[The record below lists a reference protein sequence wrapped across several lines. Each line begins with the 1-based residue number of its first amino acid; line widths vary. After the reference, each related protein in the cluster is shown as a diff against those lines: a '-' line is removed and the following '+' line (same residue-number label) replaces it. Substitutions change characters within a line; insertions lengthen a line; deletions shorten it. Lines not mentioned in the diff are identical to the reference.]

1 MSKHIKSYTM
11 SIILTLLVGCE
22 NTIKLKDNDVTSA
35 GISAS
40 SLDLDSSN
48 VGALSGS
55 VYTYTGP
62 SDTAHNVINVDM
74 GADYLAGNICSTRSI
89 LNLAGTAVCNS
100 VFSDLVASNMHR
112 DVATAQ
118 MTLTTEI
125 STLVYAPGYRDIPD
139 VTKDDDGYNGSSPV
153 LKATRPANTCGT
165 TQATIAARIADCE
178 EVNGSCTNGALT
190 TKATCEADS
199 STWTS
204 TATWI
209 GANKGISGEG
219 TWRLVTR
226 AAGGQEVWRDERTGL
241 IWGDSA
247 GSNTWCRA
255 SGNAQTLAQDGTG
268 SGICDPADPI
278 GHGAQD
284 IMPTSICAESGSLA
298 PALGGED
305 WVTGVYDVS
314 KGGMGA
320 VATGSSPSVRWR
332 LPTKYDWHAAD
343 NNGIR
348 FVLPNMDNAFWS
360 ASVVSYNRDYAWN
373 FGGYY
378 GSIGASGRNVNRAV
392 RCVGR

>member
-1 MSKHIKSYTM
+1 M

-22 NTIKLKDNDVTSA
+22 NTIKLKDNGVTSA
-35 GISAS
+35 GISAP

-55 VYTYTGP
+55 VYTYTAP

-100 VFSDLVASNMHR
+100 VFSDLVASSMHR

-118 MTLTTEI
+118 MTLTTET
-125 STLVYAPGYRDIPD
+125 SSLVYAPGYRDIPD
-139 VTKDDDGYNGSSPV
+139 VTKDDDGYDGSSPV
-153 LKATRPANTCGT
+153 IKATRPANTCGT

-255 SGNAQTLAQDGTG
+255 SGNAQTAAQDGTG
-268 SGICDPADPI
+268 EGICDPADPN
-278 GHGAQD
+278 GYGTQD
-284 IMPTSICAESGSLA
+284 AAPTSICAESGSLA
-298 PALGGED
+298 PAIGGED
-305 WVTGVYDVS
+305 WVTGVYDAT

-320 VATGSSPSVRWR
+320 VATISSPSVRWR
-332 LPTKYDWHAAD
+332 LPTIYDWQMA
-343 NNGIR
+343 NINGVR
-348 FVLPNMDNAFWS
+348 FVLPNIAVSFWS
-360 ASVVSYNRDYAWN
+360 ASVFSNYRDLAWYFVGNYGYINFDYRFSSY
-373 FGGYY
+373 
-378 GSIGASGRNVNRAV
+378 AV